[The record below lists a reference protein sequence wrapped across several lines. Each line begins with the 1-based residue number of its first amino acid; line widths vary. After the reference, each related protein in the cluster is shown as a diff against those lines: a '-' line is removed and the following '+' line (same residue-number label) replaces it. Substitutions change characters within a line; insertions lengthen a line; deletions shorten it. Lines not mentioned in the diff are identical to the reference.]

1 MQNSLFSSHGCQ
13 LLLTWHGTS
22 NFEVFCD
29 GLKNVYFKLLTKWQA
44 STLVVLFLDFS
55 HSFLNLTSMA
65 WNEIVLIL
73 NWGFIPFLRSFAIEF
88 NILLWKQVPQF
99 EILAKELTLGILPMY
114 NIMITYFVCSR
125 VEMYPLW
132 VRPYLLFWYRISVKR
147 FSACKAEKYVLNM
160 VHVLILWCDGF
171 MHNHYRCCGPN
182 FIFVGSTYC
191 TK

>member
-132 VRPYLLFWYRISVKR
+132 VRPYLLFDIESLWNTFLLAKQKNTSLIWYMYLFYDVM
-147 FSACKAEKYVLNM
+147 VLCITII
-160 VHVLILWCDGF
+160 VVV
-171 MHNHYRCCGPN
+171 GPTL
-182 FIFVGSTYC
+182 FL
-191 TK
+191 